1 MDTDP
6 LEDPEEDPNEDPNE
20 DPEEDPE
27 EDLDQDWV
35 SDFDKT
41 NNLYNKLSV
50 EPIDFI
56 KSKIFYI
63 TKDNEIKT
71 IKNDVIQLSITNKI
85 KKEDIFHHIV
95 KNKNNYKLSG
105 IGLFTIN
112 ITNIQ
117 DLHVE
122 PSESVKSLNLI
133 DDIDLPT
140 TLNVYKHIN
149 SLIILF
155 TEKNKKNTTKK
166 IIYKLKQQNKT
177 RSKKHTDNTVV
188 KQK

>member
-6 LEDPEEDPNEDPNE
+6 LEDPEEDPN
-20 DPEEDPE
+20 EDPE

-41 NNLYNKLSV
+41 NKLYNKLSV

-63 TKDNEIKT
+63 TKDNEMKT

-105 IGLFTIN
+105 IGLFTIK

-122 PSESVKSLNLI
+122 PSESVESLNLI

-155 TEKNKKNTTKK
+155 TEC
-166 IIYKLKQQNKT
+166 L
-177 RSKKHTDNTVV
+177 
-188 KQK
+188 